1 MNTIWGLYQNVLF
14 TKLEYKCINHFSH
27 ELLTDYMWQIFQM
40 HETILQTRFVLSWLD
55 FCYAQVKDICEISE
69 MSPHL
74 LAYKSEAQ
82 MRVLRHEIWH
92 GSEQHLTLLE
102 IGYFQKG
109 YPQWEKRVLMWLYC
123 LVQNGWSLQ
132 ARLLTPSTSTKISF
146 TGRWENVS
154 SLH

>member
-1 MNTIWGLYQNVLF
+1 MNAILGLYQKVLF

-27 ELLTDYMWQIFQM
+27 ELLADYMWQIFQM
-40 HETILQTRFVLSWLD
+40 HKIILQTRFVLLWLD
-55 FCYAQVKDICEISE
+55 CCNAQVKDICEISE
-69 MSPHL
+69 MSPVSL
-74 LAYKSEAQ
+74 QIGSTNES
-82 MRVLRHEIWH
+82 LRHEIWQ

-123 LVQNGWSLQ
+123 LVQDGWSLQ

-146 TGRWENVS
+146 TGRWESVS